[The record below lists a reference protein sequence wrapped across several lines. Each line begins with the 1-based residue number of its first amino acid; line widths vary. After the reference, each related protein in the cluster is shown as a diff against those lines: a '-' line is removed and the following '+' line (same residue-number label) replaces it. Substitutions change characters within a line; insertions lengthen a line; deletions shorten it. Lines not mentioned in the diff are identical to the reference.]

1 MASVKTLT
9 KARTKAEKIDGVK
22 DALLRRAIKSEFD
35 SGETIAAWWQYGA
48 LVHLVFPN
56 GRGTPGGYYA
66 RSYGPKTNP
75 VLVSSLRVQD
85 MTRLTLEQM
94 TGGAVFQ
101 LAELA
106 ELG

>member
-1 MASVKTLT
+1 MKTLT

-35 SGETIAAWWQYGA
+35 FDDGKAITAWWQYGT

-56 GRGTPGGYYA
+56 GRGEPDGYYA
-66 RSYGPKTNP
+66 RSYGPKTSP
-75 VLVSSLRVQD
+75 VLVSDLRVQD
-85 MTRLTLEQM
+85 MTHLTLEQM

-106 ELG
+106 ALG